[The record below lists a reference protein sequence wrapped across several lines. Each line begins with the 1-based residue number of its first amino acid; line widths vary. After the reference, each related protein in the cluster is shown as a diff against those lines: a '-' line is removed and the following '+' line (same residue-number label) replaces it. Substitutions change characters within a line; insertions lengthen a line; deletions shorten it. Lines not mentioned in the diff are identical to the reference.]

1 MYFYGDSNVSNCL
14 FFSVV
19 VQVGSHN
26 FFLPD
31 PHPAGLA
38 DSDPRPFKP
47 KVTLNSIFSRKFKY
61 TVQNIEKL

>member
-1 MYFYGDSNVSNCL
+1 MFLIAYL
-14 FFSVV
+14 FSSVV
-19 VQVGSHN
+19 NQVGSQN
-26 FFLPD
+26 IFLAD

-47 KVTLNSIFSRKFKY
+47 KVTLNSIFSRKFQY